1 MHLKLLQKKE
11 IQKTAKATGDLI
23 VNKIDERITRVS
35 KISPK
40 SNSETNEEE
49 ILRERYIS
57 AEQRQKIIADL
68 RLIS

>member
-23 VNKIDERITRVS
+23 VNKIAERITRVS

-40 SNSETNEEE
+40 TNSETNEE
-49 ILRERYIS
+49 
-57 AEQRQKIIADL
+57 
-68 RLIS
+68 